1 MEFIILDDTAHPGGF
16 LMEGCETMFEGID
29 RIIVENIKTKEVL
42 AVITEKEVNT
52 ASDEIVVRMQPNYD

>member
-1 MEFIILDDTAHPGGF
+1 
-16 LMEGCETMFEGID
+16 MEGCETMFEGID